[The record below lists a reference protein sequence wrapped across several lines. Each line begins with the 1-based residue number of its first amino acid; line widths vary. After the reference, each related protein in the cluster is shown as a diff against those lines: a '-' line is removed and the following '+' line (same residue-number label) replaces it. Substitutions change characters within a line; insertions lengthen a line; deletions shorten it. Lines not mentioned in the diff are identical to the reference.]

1 MSSVTS
7 ANHFG
12 DKVEIYLS
20 LLHPVVLYY
29 GDEVEIDFSTL
40 HPSLLKFTTYVY
52 GDEVGLGTSI
62 LPRNLIYTQLKGSQ
76 I

>member
-7 ANHFG
+7 AYHFG

-62 LPRNLIYTQLKGSQ
+62 LPN
-76 I
+76 

>member
-7 ANHFG
+7 AYHFG

-40 HPSLLKFTTYVY
+40 HPSLLKFTT
-52 GDEVGLGTSI
+52 
-62 LPRNLIYTQLKGSQ
+62 
-76 I
+76 